1 MDVVTLE
8 KYDAIYE
15 IYSNIRVY
23 YVHVIP
29 IDNWIFL
36 PKPTPTNHSSHLK
49 APLIWWEFG
58 GKRARAPHTLDRGT
72 KAPLSNGIDILKCGQ
87 WFKWWNWCGKVF
99 LHFPWTLVEL
109 AIHLWHGIIWKD
121 GQQQKLQRVPWMWN
135 PNVHIKIYSYRIFMD
150 IDRCSSR
157 KKCRFCCNHILQ
169 MIEPAVQLRRHFLV
183 LYFLSFY
190 MDMSLVSSVRG
201 PGSANTMGH
210 CENVLAKANE
220 PFDHLG
226 MVTHWSASLSESYW
240 CLLQWKTPEQ
250 QEMNTFHE
258 CLNSYICTSLSE
270 IQTWKWLT
278 VASSLWVH
286 KQSNIKHL

>member
-1 MDVVTLE
+1 MSGPQQNMPSEKCWRHICTSYKESWSPVRMLEASRFAPFSHHFLYLQLHNGSLAIRASSFGRSTLPKNMDVVTLE

-58 GKRARAPHTLDRGT
+58 GRARAPHTLDRGT

-135 PNVHIKIYSYRIFMD
+135 P
-150 IDRCSSR
+150 
-157 KKCRFCCNHILQ
+157 KCPHQNLFI
-169 MIEPAVQLRRHFLV
+169 
-183 LYFLSFY
+183 
-190 MDMSLVSSVRG
+190 
-201 PGSANTMGH
+201 
-210 CENVLAKANE
+210 
-220 PFDHLG
+220 
-226 MVTHWSASLSESYW
+226 
-240 CLLQWKTPEQ
+240 
-250 QEMNTFHE
+250 
-258 CLNSYICTSLSE
+258 
-270 IQTWKWLT
+270 
-278 VASSLWVH
+278 
-286 KQSNIKHL
+286 